1 MSVTRSKIILVD
13 DVMTNLEQ
21 GRNILRT
28 FYEVY
33 PAPSAAKMFEI
44 LEKITPVIILLD
56 IDMPEMNGY
65 EAIKKLK
72 ADDRY
77 ADIPVIFLTALSD
90 VNSEVEGFDLCAAD
104 YIIKQFSPAMLLKR
118 IEKELLIVE
127 QKHSL
132 LKTQAELKHN
142 LSHMEAI
149 ANEKAE
155 MVMHLQNAVFATV
168 VDMVEFRDKYTGG
181 HVIRTQSYL
190 KALLDEMF
198 KEGIFAEEIYDWDV
212 ISLLSSAKL
221 HDVGKIAVPD
231 LILGKNAKLDQ
242 DEFEIMKAHVTAGV
256 EAIERIISK
265 TEEHDFL
272 IHAIRMAG
280 THHEKWDGTGYP
292 IGLKGKNIPLEGQL
306 MALADVYDALIS
318 RRQYKEPMTHTE
330 ACKIISNS
338 AGTHFD
344 PVLVEVF
351 KNVENEFW
359 QIAQK
364 YTEVDIASI

>member
-1 MSVTRSKIILVD
+1 
-13 DVMTNLEQ
+13 
-21 GRNILRT
+21 
-28 FYEVY
+28 
-33 PAPSAAKMFEI
+33 
-44 LEKITPVIILLD
+44 
-56 IDMPEMNGY
+56 MPEMNGY

-72 ADDRY
+72 ADERY

-90 VNSEVEGFDLCAAD
+90 VNSEVEGFDLGAAD
-104 YIIKQFSPAMLLKR
+104 YIIKPFSPAMLLKR

-132 LKTQAELKHN
+132 LKTQAELQHN

-198 KEGIFAEEIYDWDV
+198 KEGIFADEIHEWDV
-212 ISLLSSAKL
+212 VSLLSSAKL

-318 RRQYKEPMTHTE
+318 KRQYKEPMTHIE
-330 ACKIISNS
+330 ACRIIGES

-351 KNVENEFW
+351 RNVENEFW

-364 YTEVDIASI
+364 YTEVDVAHI